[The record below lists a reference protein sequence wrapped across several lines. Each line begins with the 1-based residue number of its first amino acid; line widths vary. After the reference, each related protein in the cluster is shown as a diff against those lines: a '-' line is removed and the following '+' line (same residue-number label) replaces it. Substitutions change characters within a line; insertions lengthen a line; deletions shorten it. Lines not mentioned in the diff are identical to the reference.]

1 MFTFNSIS
9 VQKDMRQMPICK
21 NDVHCQQDEGDI
33 VAKEKKIEKEEKE
46 EKGWTRRIKEKECDQ
61 KFLE

>member
-9 VQKDMRQMPICK
+9 VQKDMRLCQFARMMCI
-21 NDVHCQQDEGDI
+21 VHCQQDEGDI
-33 VAKEKKIEKEEKE
+33 VAKEKQIEKE

>member
-1 MFTFNSIS
+1 
-9 VQKDMRQMPICK
+9 MPICK

-33 VAKEKKIEKEEKE
+33 VAKEKQIEEE
-46 EKGWTRRIKEKECDQ
+46 EKGWTWRIKEKECDQ